1 MEPALNIE
9 SPKKVKIGDE
19 QFFVLNN
26 ANPKPLVPPKGCKD
40 ALEAECIKEIDLEGC
55 MSKCAENKDCG
66 FGYYIK
72 EGKES
77 VCVPLYTGNYFPEAN
92 PVYYVK
98 PKTAF
103 PFTKKATTATFIRDK
118 WMPNGE
124 LPNDANAVFMDDIVR
139 MSDTFGNELA
149 LTKGVAKLRG
159 EGTDI
164 KIQSGYPSLLLDK
177 VNFGNFVS
185 FIQGDQKS
193 SIVLQDV
200 ERISLEGAPYRNW
213 KQTPRNKFQIL
224 PANQYKFLVKGSK
237 VLSYGEPFVLRIL
250 DQFVVSDKRTKTLKL
265 LPDGLGQWGTYV
277 GPTHRH
283 DINLLAKELLDK
295 KQQGLIF
302 TFKPRKK
309 VYYCDKGLCKDVHL
323 SDKNVKTDGERA
335 TYKGFKT
342 MIHPKCYYSCEWG
355 REGQLSKSAVSDT
368 AQQNGWRTATIS
380 VSVVLA
386 MVLVAYFILI
396 L

>member
-26 ANPKPLVPPKGCKD
+26 ANPKPLVPPKGCRD
-40 ALEAECIKEIDLEGC
+40 ALEAKCIKGIDLEEC
-55 MSKCAENKDCG
+55 ISRCAENKACG
-66 FGYYIK
+66 FGYYIE
-72 EGKES
+72 EGKNS
-77 VCVPLYTGNYFPEAN
+77 VCLPLYTGDYYPEAN
-92 PVYYVK
+92 PVYYIK
-98 PKTAF
+98 PKTVF
-103 PFTKKATTATFIRDK
+103 PLTKKATTATFVRDE

-124 LPNDANAVFMDDIVR
+124 IPNNANAVFMDDVVR
-139 MSDTFGNELA
+139 LSDTFGNELA
-149 LTKGVAKLRG
+149 LTEGAIKLRG

-164 KIQSGYPSLLLDK
+164 KVLSSYSTRLLDK

-185 FIQGDQKS
+185 FIQGDQRS
-193 SIVLQDV
+193 SIVLQNT
-200 ERISLEGAPYRNW
+200 ESGSLEGKPYRNW
-213 KQTPRNKFQIL
+213 KQTPQNKFQII
-224 PANQYKFLVKGSK
+224 PVNEVKGSD
-237 VLSYGEPFVLRIL
+237 VLSYGEPFALRIL
-250 DQFVVSDKRTKTLKL
+250 DQFVVSDKQTKTLTL
-265 LPDGLGQWGTYV
+265 LPDSLGQWGIHV
-277 GPTHRH
+277 KPPLRH
-283 DINLLAKELLDK
+283 DINILAKELLDK

-309 VYYCDKGLCKDVHL
+309 VYYCDEGRCKNVHL
-323 SDKNVKTDGERA
+323 SNENVKTDGERA

-355 REGQLSKSAVSDT
+355 RTGQLSKSAVSDT
-368 AQQNGWRTATIS
+368 TQQNGWRTATIS